1 MGVGALV
8 SPLLRLCG
16 GGVAPRERYSA
27 VLGTDVVVCVQ
38 VRSHVA
44 VGRKAAIATAGI
56 IVAAVAAARGGF
68 GLGGGSLSLGRSGG
82 SLGLGR
88 RGGSL
93 GLGSRV
99 SSNGGHGG
107 FGGLLG
113 GGLLGGR
120 FGGR

>member
-56 IVAAVAAARGGF
+56 IVAAVAAAGGGF
-68 GLGGGSLSLGRSGG
+68 GLGGSLSLGRSGG

-88 RGGSL
+88 RSGSL

-99 SSNGGHGG
+99 SSNGGHSG